1 MITLYRSSSVT
12 TAAPLVAPTRDSS
25 TAGMIL
31 SSGQT
36 RGPTVRSFI
45 GAAVVGVVGGLLLVG
60 IAYAHA
66 AYVRS
71 NPGADAIVATPPGR
85 VDIWFAQELFR
96 RQGENTIH
104 VTASDG
110 QEVSVGETM
119 IDDDDR
125 KHIWVNLKPNL
136 PAGVYAIAWKN
147 VSLEDGHPSQGAFS
161 FTIDPQAAAT
171 STPMGTPTPI
181 GRGTPKPAASE
192 AVVATISPTQPP
204 AAVPTKSPQTSS
216 PCGLGTAPVA
226 GLAAYVAV
234 KRSRRKRSGS

>member
-1 MITLYRSSSVT
+1 MMTLRRSSSVS
-12 TAAPLVAPTRDSS
+12 TAAPLGGPTADSS
-25 TAGMIL
+25 IAGMIL
-31 SSGQT
+31 SSDQT
-36 RGPTVRSFI
+36 RGPVMRMLMTAI
-45 GAAVVGVVGGLLLVG
+45 IVGVVGGLLLVG

-71 NPGADAIVATPPGR
+71 SPGADAVIATPPAR

-96 RQGENTIH
+96 RAGENTIH

-110 QEVSVGETM
+110 TEVSVGDTS

-136 PAGVYAIAWKN
+136 PAGVYTVAWKN
-147 VSLEDGHPSQGAFS
+147 VSLEDGHASQGSFS
-161 FTIDPQAAAT
+161 FTVDPQAAAT

-181 GRGTPKPAASE
+181 GKATAKPAASE
-192 AVVATISPTQPP
+192 AAVATISPTQPP
-204 AAVPTKSPQTSS
+204 AIAPTKSPQTSS
-216 PCGLGTAPVA
+216 PCGLGTAPLV

-234 KRSRRKRSGS
+234 KRSRRKQSGS